1 MAVRIILDT
10 RDEHKLLEVLHAYAG
25 QQQLKYNKIPFEE
38 ACSDE
43 AVRYMRGRD
52 WANALI
58 RQVNTKTGRCD
69 PEPHITKTGS
79 WLNVCK
85 PAGKGY
91 YIAKCNQ
98 CNNINFYT
106 VYCGSCGSKNLDVAP
121 AVFINEEGNE

>member
-10 RDEHKLLEVLHAYAG
+10 QDEHKLLEVLHAYAS
-25 QQQLKYNKIPFEE
+25 QQQLRYNKIPFEE

-52 WANALI
+52 WAHTLI

-69 PEPHITKTGS
+69 PEPHITRTGK

-91 YIAKCNQ
+91 YIGKCSSCGEVGYLGQ
-98 CNNINFYT
+98 
-106 VYCGSCGSKNLDVAP
+106 YCGWCGSKNP
-121 AVFINEEGNE
+121 ESIMEEEAEL